1 MNNCYLTKIA
11 VSFLLLLTFGS
22 KSYAQYYTIP
32 DPYLALWIELNH
44 PTCIVNS
51 NQLDTTSPDLID
63 IDTIDLAFVG
73 ATNLDGIQFLSGL
86 ISLRGNNSTVTSI
99 PSLPS
104 NLKELQLN
112 SVPNLV
118 TWPVLPQSLRK
129 FYCNDNNLGSSF
141 PVLPDSLT
149 VLHCMG
155 NQIVSFASLP
165 VTLEELFCSG
175 NPLLGGV
182 LPALP
187 PHLKELAVSNCQ
199 LTSLNGLPDE
209 LVIIYAEINQIS
221 QLPAILP
228 PTLQHLFINFNTLTS
243 LPDLPSDL
251 VGLYC
256 NGNLLTEI
264 PDLPDSLYILECS
277 QNLLTELPDLP
288 QSLTALHTGSNQLT
302 VLPEIPDSLTSLS
315 VANNFLTAL
324 PHLPS
329 TLVFF
334 RCENNEIACFEN
346 LPENTQQ
353 IFTWDISGNAFT
365 CVPTHRSYTGNTPV
379 CTNSTWNNPY
389 NCVSNYTHGIKGTVY
404 TDQNSNCSVDT
415 SDAAVGNVRLN
426 LFDNSGNFVALAYTD
441 NFGGY
446 YFELPNGTYH
456 LVVDTAG
463 AVYTSNCNTESI
475 ITVTN
480 NLADSIDFVIACA
493 NTNDLAVTGIAA
505 TGIVFPGQTHGLLV
519 FAGNQFGNFPASC
532 LDSISGEMTVTVTG
546 PVTYAGTPP
555 LGFPQPDQVNGN
567 TINYTVSNFS
577 NINWEDPFL
586 MNFLVDQTAQSG
598 DSVCVS
604 VILTST
610 DETGTL
616 TNNHMEL
623 CYAVGNSYDP
633 NIKEVFPT
641 TVLPGYND
649 YLTYTIHFQNTGT
662 APAINIRLTD
672 LLDPLLDPSTF
683 ELMHASDP
691 VVAKIQH
698 DSLSFRFDDIWL
710 ADSMSNEPESHGFV
724 QYRIKPFA
732 PLINGNT
739 IENKASI
746 YFDYNAPI
754 ITNTAL
760 THVGYLSVAEA
771 DKSKL
776 IIYPNPSSG
785 IFQVQFTGSVDE
797 LEVYTTSGLRI
808 SSEINPANKLNL
820 DLSNQPKGMYILK
833 ARSADKTTYSKLMKL

>member
-1 MNNCYLTKIA
+1 MNNYYLTKIA
-11 VSFLLLLTFGS
+11 VSLLLLLTFGS
-22 KSYAQYYTIP
+22 KAHAQYYTIP

-51 NQLDTTSPDLID
+51 NQLDTTSPDLVN
-63 IDTIDLAFVG
+63 IDTIDVAFVG
-73 ATNLDGIQFLSGL
+73 AQNLDGIQFLSGL
-86 ISLRGNNSTVTSI
+86 ISLRGNNLPISNI
-99 PSLPS
+99 PALPP

-112 SVPNLV
+112 NVPNLV
-118 TWPVLPQSLRK
+118 TWPVLPQSLRT
-129 FYCNDNNLGSSF
+129 FYCDDNNLGASL
-141 PVLPDSLT
+141 PALPDSLK

-155 NQIVSFASLP
+155 NQITSFASLP
-165 VTLEELFCSG
+165 ATLEELSCSG

-187 PHLKELAVSNCQ
+187 THIKELAVSNCQ
-199 LTSLNGLPDE
+199 LTSLNGLPDD
-209 LVIIYAEINQIS
+209 LVMLYAEITQVS
-221 QLPAILP
+221 QLPALLP
-228 PTLQHLFINFNTLTS
+228 ANLKHLFINFNTLTS
-243 LPDLPSDL
+243 LPDLPAGL
-251 VGLYC
+251 IGLYA

-264 PDLPDSLYILECS
+264 PELPDSLYILECS

-288 QSLTALHTGSNQLT
+288 ESLTALHTGSNQLT
-302 VLPEIPDSLTSLS
+302 VLPELPDSLTSLS
-315 VANNFLTAL
+315 VSNNFLTTL

-329 TLVFF
+329 TLVFL

-353 IFTWDISGNAFT
+353 IYTWDISGNAFT

-404 TDQNSNCSVDT
+404 TDQNFNCVVDT

-463 AVYTSNCNTESI
+463 AAYSSNCNVESTI
-475 ITVTN
+475 SVLN
-480 NLADSIDFVIACA
+480 NLVDSIDFMIACT
-493 NTNDLAVTGIAA
+493 NTNDLSVTTIAP

-519 FAGNQFGNFPASC
+519 FASNQFGNFPASC
-532 LDSISGEMTVTVTG
+532 LDSISGEMTVSVSG
-546 PVTYAGTPP
+546 PVTYAGIPP

-567 TINYTVSNFS
+567 TITYTVSNFS

-598 DSVCVS
+598 DSVCVT
-604 VILTST
+604 VTLTSP
-610 DETGTL
+610 DETGSL
-616 TNNHMEL
+616 LNNQMNL

-641 TVLPGYND
+641 VVLPGYND

-691 VVAKIQH
+691 VESKIQH
-698 DSLSFRFDDIWL
+698 DSLSFRFDNIWL

-724 QYRIKPFA
+724 QYRIKPFS
-732 PLINGNT
+732 PLALGNT
-739 IENKASI
+739 VENTASI

-754 ITNTAL
+754 VTNTAV
-760 THVGYLSVAEA
+760 TAVGYLSVNE
-771 DKSKL
+771 STEINL
-776 IIYPNPSSG
+776 EIYPNPGTG
-785 IFQVQFTGSVDE
+785 IFHI
-797 LEVYTTSGLRI
+797 R
-808 SSEINPANKLNL
+808 SSEPVEEVSVYSISGVLIAQQINPAKNWELDLTNQQKGIYILTTKNGNKL
-820 DLSNQPKGMYILK
+820 SH
-833 ARSADKTTYSKLMKL
+833 SKLMKL